1 MMDCILPIRIEDFR
15 FRIILCIV
23 MQSKGRYRDH
33 DALLDF
39 NTIVR
44 NIFVAFS
51 LNPISDEISFILKP

>member
-1 MMDCILPIRIEDFR
+1 
-15 FRIILCIV
+15 